1 MALIPTVSCFDYLHC
16 VIMHIYI
23 IMLELFALT
32 FLIFL
37 SDGTVDNEVRLEDF
51 SDLQELGVV
60 EVVGDDR

>member
-1 MALIPTVSCFDYLHC
+1 MMKIAGSESGSRSISQRHGSATLVFCTNFPYLS
-16 VIMHIYI
+16 
-23 IMLELFALT
+23 
-32 FLIFL
+32 